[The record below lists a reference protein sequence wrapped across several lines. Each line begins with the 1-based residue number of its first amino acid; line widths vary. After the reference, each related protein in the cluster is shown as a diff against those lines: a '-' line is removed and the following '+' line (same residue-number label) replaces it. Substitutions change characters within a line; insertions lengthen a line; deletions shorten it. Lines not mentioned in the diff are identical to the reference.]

1 MLALMPW
8 AIATLATD
16 APGSSHSASTC
27 AFCASLYRR
36 LVFLSLVIASTY
48 RYVDSILVVGNPS
61 FKMTLPD
68 AYDAPAVA
76 LLEVVLPSG
85 QHRVDQSRQLV
96 RGSGQGFAL
105 SIRAHSRR
113 WGT

>member
-1 MLALMPW
+1 LALIPW

-27 AFCASLYRR
+27 DFCASLYRR

-48 RYVDSILVVGNPS
+48 RYVDSILVAGDSS

-68 AYDAPAVA
+68 AYSW
-76 LLEVVLPSG
+76 PS
-85 QHRVDQSRQLV
+85 
-96 RGSGQGFAL
+96 
-105 SIRAHSRR
+105 
-113 WGT
+113 